1 MASVIER
8 TSDSSRAIVVALRD
22 RVQAA
27 AAKRDDQLNERV
39 SRYWIAWRSRKGNRV
54 FAEIRPMRERV
65 EVFLLPSPRDLRDGS
80 GLARR
85 APPTQGWGWFRTRIE
100 LRSTRQVAS
109 VAAMIRQSYVR
120 GLRLN
125 GQAHR
130 RRANQRA

>member
-100 LRSTRQVAS
+100 LRSMRQVA
-109 VAAMIRQSYVR
+109 AAASLIRQSYLH
-120 GLRLN
+120 GLQPN
-125 GQAHR
+125 GHARSR
-130 RRANQRA
+130 RSKQRA